1 MRRAELHRRISTARG
16 AILRA
21 MFELD
26 NAPGAEHAP
35 LGHPDLGAGRDVDAL
50 ISRPR
55 GAWRWA
61 LSTWPFVGTYAR
73 PTPGSYPGRRASVLA
88 LLGNRVSWK
97 LVQAWAAG
105 FRKPPAWANEL
116 MARHLEQKARH
127 MLWIAS
133 ELRKEKPAR

>member
-1 MRRAELHRRISTARG
+1 MFAETH
-16 AILRA
+16 
-21 MFELD
+21 
-26 NAPGAEHAP
+26 APGAEHAP
-35 LGHPDLGAGRDVDAL
+35 IGHPDLGHGRDVDGTKRLSDRTWRSAL
-50 ISRPR
+50 
-55 GAWRWA
+55 G
-61 LSTWPFVGTYAR
+61 TWPWIGSHAR